1 MSFDDLLIG
10 FFQFI
15 QKRCDRRAA
24 VKHPGFLDID
34 IVDRDME
41 CRRQGTDDLDETRLA
56 VAVHDNPV
64 FMKGNGKLQQL
75 LLRPCPQQLA
85 VLIGLR
91 ERIVLVRAIFRT
103 IADDIDFAIQN
114 IHDFIDERRP

>member
-75 LLRPCPQQLA
+75 LAASLSTA
-85 VLIGLR
+85 
-91 ERIVLVRAIFRT
+91 T
-103 IADDIDFAIQN
+103 
-114 IHDFIDERRP
+114 RRPDRIKGMNSLGSSYISYYC

>member
-1 MSFDDLLIG
+1 M
-10 FFQFI
+10 
-15 QKRCDRRAA
+15 
-24 VKHPGFLDID
+24 H

-64 FMKGNGKLQQL
+64 FMKGNGKRQASAASLSTATR
-75 LLRPCPQQLA
+75 RPD
-85 VLIGLR
+85 
-91 ERIVLVRAIFRT
+91 RIKETNSLGSAIFRT

-114 IHDFIDERRP
+114 IHDL